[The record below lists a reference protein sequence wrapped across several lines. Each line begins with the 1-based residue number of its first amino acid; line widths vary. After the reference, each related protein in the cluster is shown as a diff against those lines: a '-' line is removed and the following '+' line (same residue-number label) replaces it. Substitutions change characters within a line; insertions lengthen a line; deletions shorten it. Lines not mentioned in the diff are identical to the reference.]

1 MSAAL
6 RDRRSPIGSSSRT
19 RRSSGRAA
27 AGTGA
32 ILALLVVL
40 AACGTGTS
48 RSGTAAGGESRELKA
63 RIVVGAPPPT
73 PTPMSAAS
81 FRCIRAITDALTD
94 VVEGGDKHD
103 AVAALRRDYGAHGP
117 EVTAFRDNLEKFT
130 GDAHRYGP
138 NYAAVNVW
146 SALAEVCG

>member
-6 RDRRSPIGSSSRT
+6 CDRRSPIGSSSRT
-19 RRSSGRAA
+19 RRSSGRAT

-40 AACGTGTS
+40 AGCGTGTG
-48 RSGTAAGGESRELKA
+48 RSGTAAGNESRNLKA
-63 RIVVGAPPPT
+63 RIVVGEHPPT
-73 PTPMSAAS
+73 PTPMSAATD
-81 FRCIRAITDALTD
+81 RCIRAVTDALTG
-94 VVEGGDKHD
+94 VVEGGDKND
-103 AVAALRRDYGAHGP
+103 AVSDLRRAYGAHSR

-130 GDAHRYGP
+130 RDAHRYGS

-146 SALAEVCG
+146 SILVEVCA